1 MIETIHDILLHM
13 SFFSMKFTFFNL
25 YYKLKE
31 KFLMIG
37 SFKNHC
43 DEGVAASVI
52 ELVEE
57 CCFLR
62 GIETTITKARLV

>member
-1 MIETIHDILLHM
+1 
-13 SFFSMKFTFFNL
+13 MKFTFFNL

-62 GIETTITKARLV
+62 GIETTITKKPDWWDS

>member
-1 MIETIHDILLHM
+1 
-13 SFFSMKFTFFNL
+13 
-25 YYKLKE
+25 
-31 KFLMIG
+31 MIG

>member
-1 MIETIHDILLHM
+1 
-13 SFFSMKFTFFNL
+13 
-25 YYKLKE
+25 
-31 KFLMIG
+31 MIG

-43 DEGVAASVI
+43 DEGVSASVI

-62 GIETTITKARLV
+62 GIETTITKSPIGVGFIGTHTSIQDFVIFGMNVE

>member
-1 MIETIHDILLHM
+1 
-13 SFFSMKFTFFNL
+13 
-25 YYKLKE
+25 
-31 KFLMIG
+31 MIG

-43 DEGVAASVI
+43 DEGVSASVI

-62 GIETTITKARLV
+62 GIETTITKSPIGVGFIGTHTNQALQAVTLPSNADF

>member
-1 MIETIHDILLHM
+1 
-13 SFFSMKFTFFNL
+13 
-25 YYKLKE
+25 
-31 KFLMIG
+31 MIG

-62 GIETTITKARLV
+62 GIETTITKKPDWWDS